1 VGIVAHDFRRP
12 LMPIRGFAEL
22 VLEEPDLPIETRQEF
37 MRTVINE
44 TEHLALLAN
53 DTLLITQIE
62 TGQFAFNWS
71 EIDLGPFIL
80 DAVPLGLSD
89 HSVLM
94 DVPAGFPKIVAD
106 AVRLRQVITN
116 LTMNAVKYSPAGGS
130 ITVRCRER
138 GADHI
143 VIEVVDHGLGIPPD
157 QVGKLFEVRAL
168 RRAPR
173 GVEPARPHICR
184 LIAEATRADLVE
196 SGSAGHLACPC
207 P

>member
-1 VGIVAHDFRRP
+1 MGIVAHDFRRP
-12 LMPIRGFAEL
+12 LMAIRGFAEL

-94 DVPAGFPKIVAD
+94 DIPPGFPKIVAD
-106 AVRLRQVITN
+106 AGAPAPGR
-116 LTMNAVKYSPAGGS
+116 SPTS
-130 ITVRCRER
+130 
-138 GADHI
+138 
-143 VIEVVDHGLGIPPD
+143 P
-157 QVGKLFEVRAL
+157 
-168 RRAPR
+168 
-173 GVEPARPHICR
+173 
-184 LIAEATRADLVE
+184 
-196 SGSAGHLACPC
+196 
-207 P
+207 